1 MFFLWGRFADVRG
14 AWILQRLELAT
25 EGNQPQCLFSR
36 GTKQNKMRLWS
47 RVNNDAEKPLWS
59 GGGGAE

>member
-59 GGGGAE
+59 GGWC